1 MASYTQSSLFEP
13 SPDSSLT
20 QASEWIDAVVFG
32 EVAIALCVLAVAF
45 VGFAMLTGRFAMRGG
60 LRVLLGCFI
69 LLGAPVIAGG
79 LIGAGNVE
87 DSAPFEPQ
95 PSNQHTDQPTRDL
108 PPANFDPYS
117 GA

>member
-60 LRVLLGCFI
+60 LRVLLGCFV
-69 LLGAPVIAGG
+69 LLGAPVIASGDPRTEPNRS
-79 LIGAGNVE
+79 IAGISLRTTNGHNESIV
-87 DSAPFEPQ
+87 
-95 PSNQHTDQPTRDL
+95 
-108 PPANFDPYS
+108 
-117 GA
+117 G